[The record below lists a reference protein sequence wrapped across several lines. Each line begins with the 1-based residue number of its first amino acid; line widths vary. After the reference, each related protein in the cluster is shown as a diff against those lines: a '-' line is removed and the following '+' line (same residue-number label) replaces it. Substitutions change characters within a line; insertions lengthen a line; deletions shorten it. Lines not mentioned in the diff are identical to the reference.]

1 MMWSEIDVGL
11 PRVLRRMTAFS
22 TPRAPDVCRWLC
34 QGPRRPRRGLS
45 YLVRRERDGRP
56 QWSSSY
62 AKCHGHDLFQHDGDL
77 GESTDRDGV
86 NGGAYVWARLCSHAA
101 ATTCSN

>member
-1 MMWSEIDVGL
+1 MAVS
-11 PRVLRRMTAFS
+11 S
-22 TPRAPDVCRWLC
+22 TV
-34 QGPRRPRRGLS
+34 PRRPRRGLS
-45 YLVRRERDGRP
+45 YLMRRERDGRP
-56 QWSSSY
+56 QWSFSSSY

-101 ATTCSN
+101 ATTCSNFLPSPQSTQFVCVSRPYDPS